1 MPLAKIESLDHEGQ
15 GVARVE
21 GKVVFIEGAL
31 PGESVSYSS
40 FRKKSRFEV
49 ATTTRVIEPSFAR
62 VSPRCRYFGVCGGCS
77 LQHLEPSVQVAVK
90 QRVLEDA
97 LIHIGNI
104 RPDVILPAVQ
114 GPQWGYRHRARFAV
128 RFVQNKG
135 GALVGFHEKRSS
147 FITDMQSC
155 EVLPPR
161 ISRLLAPLRD
171 LVTQLSIAKRLPQIE
186 IAAGE
191 GGIALVLRNLAP
203 LNDKDMNLVRDFAE
217 KHGVDIYLQ
226 PGGPESA
233 RRFCPEDGEP
243 LYYALPEFGV
253 RIYFAPTD
261 FIQVNTAM
269 NRALVRRA
277 ISLLQ
282 PKPGERIADLFCGLG
297 NFALPIARSGA
308 EVVGIE
314 GSSELVARAQENA
327 KLNELAQSISFVT
340 GDLLT
345 TTFLRELGP
354 FDKLLIDP
362 PRDGAIEVVKA
373 LTSPLPSRIVYVSCN
388 PATLA
393 RDASVLVH
401 TKGYRLQ
408 AAGVMNMFPHT
419 AHVESIALFEC

>member
-77 LQHLEPSVQVAVK
+77 LQHLEPSAQVAVK

-97 LIHIGNI
+97 LIHIGNV

-114 GPQWGYRHRARFAV
+114 GPQWSYRHRARFAV
-128 RFVQNKG
+128 RFVQKKG

-155 EVLPPR
+155 EVLPPL
-161 ISRLLAPLRD
+161 ISRLLGPLRE
-171 LVTQLSIAKRLPQIE
+171 LVTQLSIVRRLPQIE

-191 GGIALVLRNLAP
+191 GGNAVVLRNLLP
-203 LNDKDMNLVRDFAE
+203 INDEDARIVRRFAE
-217 KHGVDIYLQ
+217 DNDIHVYLQ
-226 PGGPESA
+226 PSGPESA
-233 RRFCPEDGEP
+233 HRFYPEEGEP

-261 FIQVNTAM
+261 FIQVNTEM

-345 TTFLRELGP
+345 KTFMHELGP